1 MDVILT
7 RQGTTSRWSLPKQNF
22 LSGSSRGPLWTLSQ
36 CPSGALYLILL
47 KSDSNDFG
55 SNATMTRLATINTKD
70 FFPKKFVFLVE
81 LRQIPTPCF
90 LGLFQEFK
98 CRSLR
103 REIVSAALG
112 VRLTCSTHGRDPNS
126 TGYDVQMVIT
136 QAKFFVRVEP
146 GPTLD
151 TVAVS
156 VRSLIP
162 YPVEVRFKRFWL
174 ERNHDS
180 SGYDK
185 HEGLFPKKIHFPCRI
200 EANSNP
206 LFFRPFSRIQMS
218 QSSSG
223 DSICCFRSTI
233 DVFDTWT

>member
-7 RQGTTSRWSLPKQNF
+7 RQGTTSRWSFPKTNF
-22 LSGSSRGPLWTLSQ
+22 LTGSSRGPLWTLSQ
-36 CPSGALYLILL
+36 CPSGALYLILS
-47 KSDSNDFG
+47 KSDSNDFT
-55 SNATMTRLATINTKD
+55 SNAILTRPATINTED
-70 FFPKKFVFLVE
+70 IFTKKFVFLVE

-103 REIVSAALG
+103 RGIISPVVG
-112 VRLTCSTHGRDPNS
+112 VRLTRSTHGRDPNS
-126 TGYDVQMVIT
+126 AGYDVQIVT
-136 QAKFFVRVEP
+136 PPVHFSLRVEP
-146 GPTLD
+146 GPTVD

-174 ERNHDS
+174 ERNPDS

-185 HEGLFPKKIHFPCRI
+185 HGGHFHKKIRFPCRI

-223 DSICCFRSTI
+223 HNISCCRSPI
-233 DVFDTWT
+233 DAFDTWT